1 MITTDDRGR
10 VAVGPPKTEAG
21 RRTVALPPWLR
32 PVLDEHIDTYNLGA
46 ESWLFPAPD
55 GGLMDPRR
63 LRARFWLPAVKAAAC
78 PALRPHQIRHLHAS
92 ILFDSGRP
100 LTEIAARL
108 GHENT
113 QVTASVYAHWLRT
126 DDSASAEAIPDI
138 TRRVVG

>member
-1 MITTDDRGR
+1 M
-10 VAVGPPKTEAG
+10 
-21 RRTVALPPWLR
+21 LPVWLR
-32 PVLDEHIDTYNLGA
+32 SKLNEHIEAHDLGP

-63 LRARFWLPAVKAAAC
+63 LRARFWMPAVKAAAC
-78 PALRPHQIRHLHAS
+78 PTLRPHQIRHLHAS
-92 ILFDSGRP
+92 MLFDSGVP

-113 QVTASVYAHWLRT
+113 QVTASVYAHWLRI

-138 TRRVVG
+138 TRQVIV